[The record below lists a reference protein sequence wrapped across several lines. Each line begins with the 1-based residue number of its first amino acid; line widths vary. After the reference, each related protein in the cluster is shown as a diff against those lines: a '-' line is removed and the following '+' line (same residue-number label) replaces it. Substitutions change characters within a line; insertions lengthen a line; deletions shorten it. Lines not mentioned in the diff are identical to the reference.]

1 VDNSRLA
8 ALKILNNY
16 KPRSTNLSSLINETL
31 EKYSDM
37 NDKGFARSLA
47 WGTIRYLNTLDYVID
62 LFLKK
67 PSATSLKVRNVLRLG
82 IYQLLYKE
90 ENIPSY
96 AVVNE
101 SVEMAKTTG
110 NEHSKGLVNAVL
122 REVLRR
128 KGTLKYPD
136 QKDNV
141 VKSISIE
148 YSHPQWLVSRWINR
162 FGKERAINICKA
174 NNITPELCIRV
185 NTLKI
190 SREGLKEA
198 LNKEGVPSLETRYS
212 PDGLILSCNPEIK
225 KLDAYKNKL
234 FMVQD
239 EASQAVCRVLAPEEN
254 ETILDVCCGSGAKTT
269 HIAQISENKA
279 KIISVDNSQNQLD
292 KLAKNLKMFGVENA
306 RIVNDDAKNIKNLKA
321 DRILFDSPC
330 SGVGVIRRKPDI
342 KWNRNEADI
351 TEKYPK
357 FQKEILFSLPRLLRP
372 GGVLVYS
379 TCSIEPEENDNVIN
393 AFLDEFKDF
402 TLVDSGFPKIFYP
415 DEHGT
420 DGFYIAKLKKAE

>member
-1 VDNSRLA
+1 MHNSRLA

-37 NDKGFARSLA
+37 NDKGFSRSLV
-47 WGTIRYLNTLDYVID
+47 WGTVRYLNTLDYVID

-67 PSATSLKVRNVLRLG
+67 PAGTSAKIRNILRLG
-82 IYQLLYKE
+82 VYQLLYLE

-101 SVEMAKTTG
+101 SVEMAKNTG
-110 NEHSKGLVNAVL
+110 IEYAKGLVNGVL
-122 REVLRR
+122 REVLR
-128 KGTLKYPD
+128 KKEDIKYPSNND
-136 QKDNV
+136 A
-141 VKSISIE
+141 KSITIE

-162 FGKERAINICKA
+162 FGKERTTNLCKA
-174 NNITPELCIRV
+174 NNIAPELCIRA
-185 NTLKI
+185 NLLKI
-190 SREGLKEA
+190 SREDLK
-198 LNKEGVPSLETRYS
+198 KELEKEDVASIETKYS
-212 PDGLILSCNPEIK
+212 PDGLILSRNPEIE
-225 KLDAYKNKL
+225 KLSAYRNKY

-239 EASQAVCRVLAPEEN
+239 EASQVVSRVLDPKEN

-269 HIAQISENKA
+269 HIAQISGNKT

-292 KLAKNLKMFGVENA
+292 KLSKNLKMFGAQNA
-306 RIVNDDAKNIKNLKA
+306 RIVNDDAKNIKNIKA

-330 SGVGVIRRKPDI
+330 SGIGVIRRKPDI

-351 TEKYPK
+351 THKYPGL
-357 FQKEILFSLPRLLRP
+357 QKEILFSLPGLLKP

-379 TCSIEPEENDNVIN
+379 TCSIEPEENENVIN
-393 AFLDEFKDF
+393 DFLDKFKEF
-402 TLVDSGFPKIFYP
+402 TLEDTRFPKTFYP

-420 DGFYIAKLKKAE
+420 DGFYIAKLKMN